1 MKCLLLRLDREL
13 EQILHKSLQTA
24 GESGVGIEPGL
35 AEQMHKS
42 LQESTQKMEMEGQT
56 AVLLVSSFI
65 RPWLARFVRH
75 SIPDYMSWHTTK
87 SLRIVKSRWFRP
99 SVSVHNIMRDTMKIK
114 RFFAADIR
122 QAMRMVK
129 EELGAD
135 AVIMSNRSVDGG
147 VEIVAARDFD
157 EQMIHNKLQN
167 SSMKQQ
173 PTGPLKLKRSLK
185 AKKLACRIL
194 KQKRNRLHVLSS
206 SRKQGADEYGYSPDA
221 RRARTGSL
229 PKRRTAIAAVAGII
243 DQYVGYAEKVQ
254 LRGTTRTNKGNKPAK
269 QLGAAK

>member
-1 MKCLLLRLDREL
+1 MNWNSCC
-13 EQILHKSLQTA
+13 ISLCRRQD
-24 GESGVGIEPGL
+24 ESSVGIEPGL

-56 AVLLVSSFI
+56 AVLLVSSYV

-75 SIPDYMSWHTTK
+75 SISGLYVLAYNEIPADRQIK
-87 SLRIVKSRWFRP
+87 V
-99 SVSVHNIMRDTMKIK
+99 VSTVGATYLIHRGSTMKIK

-157 EQMIHNKLQN
+157 EQLIHNKLQE
-167 SSMKQQ
+167 Q
-173 PTGPLKLKRSLK
+173 PGPLSKKQLRQRRL
-185 AKKLACRIL
+185 KKLSCLIL
-194 KQKRNRLHVLSS
+194 MRQKNVCTIKQPEK
-206 SRKQGADEYGYSPDA
+206 
-221 RRARTGSL
+221 TGCV
-229 PKRRTAIAAVAGII
+229 RFCA
-243 DQYVGYAEKVQ
+243 
-254 LRGTTRTNKGNKPAK
+254 
-269 QLGAAK
+269 